1 MIQLVEKRGNKIYL
15 LGYSVLRLVL
25 YLFVYFFF
33 IAYNFKSIEAFIV
46 ILTLHASFNLV
57 NNLGKTLAIKEIASL
72 TLVIQCLLSP
82 AICYRYYGT
91 YWFRMM
97 ISADIYYAYVLP
109 AVLALLIGLNA
120 PFFRVKYNMR
130 DELLKLK
137 DHKKTLERQGI
148 ILIIVG
154 YVAYLLSIFVPQVG
168 FVAVALG
175 LVRFVGFFYL
185 WFTESK
191 FTKILFVVIFI
202 PYFIYII
209 GGGVFIDMIVTFFF
223 LLTLFMMKKKL
234 SKPVLVSAML
244 FLSFFVFLLQAVKK
258 DYRVI
263 TWKDNM
269 GEQYQDKS
277 SVSILTDLMIERA
290 SNLDAKTME
299 VAFATFNQRLNQGF
313 ILASE
318 LKALPNRRPFVD
330 GEFFFRE
337 CLGILLPRIFYPDKP
352 EVGDH
357 DKFNYCV
364 TWKLH
369 ALVSMNVGIVG
380 DGYVNFG
387 PVGGVLFCFLFGL
400 FLNYITFRLMKRG
413 SRQAEFVLWIPV
425 ILFYAMRIAGND
437 FYIITNWI
445 VKVGLLVLLFYYL
458 LNKKRQPAT

>member
-1 MIQLVEKRGNKIYL
+1 MVTLIEKRGNKIYL

-25 YLFVYFFF
+25 YLIVYLLF
-33 IAYNFKSIEAFIV
+33 IVYDFKPIESFIV
-46 ILTLHASFNLV
+46 ILALHAGFNLIDC
-57 NNLGKTLAIKEIASL
+57 LGKTLAIKEIASL

-82 AICYRYYGT
+82 AICYRYYSE

-97 ISADIYYAYVLP
+97 IPADIYYAYVLP

-120 PFFRVKYNMR
+120 PFFRTKFNMR
-130 DELLKLK
+130 EELLKLK
-137 DHKKTLERQGI
+137 SQKKVLERQGI
-148 ILIIVG
+148 ILVIIG
-154 YVAYLLSIFVPQVG
+154 YVSYLLSIFAPQLG
-168 FVAVALG
+168 FITVALG

-185 WFTESK
+185 WFVESK
-191 FTKILFVVIFI
+191 FTKLLFVLIFI

-234 SKPVLVSAML
+234 SKPILVSAMMV
-244 FLSFFVFLLQAVKK
+244 LSFFIFLLQAVKK
-258 DYRVI
+258 DYRAI
-263 TWKDNM
+263 TWKDNA

-277 SVSILTDLMIERA
+277 SVSILTDLMIDRA
-290 SNLDAKTME
+290 TNFDAKTME

-318 LKALPNRRPFVD
+318 LKAIPNRRPHVN
-330 GEFFFRE
+330 GEFFIRE
-337 CLGILLPRIFYPDKP
+337 FLGILLPRIFYPNKP

-357 DKFNYCV
+357 EKFNYCV
-364 TWKLH
+364 TWRLH

-387 PVGGVLFCFLFGL
+387 PVGGVIFCFLFGV
-400 FLNYITFRLMKRG
+400 FLNYITYLLMKRG
-413 SRQAEFVLWIPV
+413 RTHIEFVLWIPV

-458 LNKKRQPAT
+458 LNKKRQPVS